1 MTRLYLVDDHQ
12 LMREGLRALLEAQGY
27 KVVGESAD
35 PTEALADLLRL
46 RPEVLLLDLNL
57 GPRSGFELLA
67 ELQRRNLSTRCV
79 VLTMSAQPRHV
90 AEALRMGASAYVLKG
105 SAGSDLFS
113 AIDAAVHGKKHLGPE
128 VAELALHAFTQDDD
142 GDDPMRLL
150 SPRERQII
158 IMVVKG
164 QSSAEIGLEL
174 HLSPK
179 TVATY
184 RSRLMAKL
192 HVSDVPSL
200 VRLAVRCKLIDADDP
215 KVRGRRSGDSPHGL
229 SIPARNMHQELPTDE
244 TAKDT

>member
-12 LMREGLRALLEAQGY
+12 LMREGLCALLEAKGHE
-27 KVVGESAD
+27 VVGESAD
-35 PTEALADLLRL
+35 PTQALSELQRL

-57 GPRSGFELLA
+57 GGRSGFELLA
-67 ELQRRNLSTRCV
+67 EMQRRQLPTRCV

-90 AEALRMGASAYVLKG
+90 AEALRMGASGYVLKG
-105 SAGSDLFS
+105 SAGSDLMS
-113 AIDAAVHGKKHLGPE
+113 AIASAVQGKKYLGAD
-128 VAELALHAFTQDDD
+128 VADLAMQVLTQEDDA
-142 GDDPMRLL
+142 DPLKSL

-158 IMVVKG
+158 TMVVIG

-192 HVSDVPSL
+192 GVSDVPGL
-200 VRLAVRCKLIDADDP
+200 VRMAIRLKLIDAE
-215 KVRGRRSGDSPHGL
+215 G
-229 SIPARNMHQELPTDE
+229 Q
-244 TAKDT
+244 

>member
-1 MTRLYLVDDHQ
+1 MSRLYLVDDHE
-12 LMREGLRALLEAQGY
+12 LMREGLRALLEAKGHT
-27 KVVGESAD
+27 VLGESAD
-35 PTEALADLLRL
+35 PTTALADLLRL

-57 GPRSGFELLA
+57 GGRSGFELLA
-67 ELQRRNLSTRCV
+67 ELQRRHLPTRCV

-105 SAGSDLFS
+105 SPASDLMS
-113 AIDAAVHGKKHLGPE
+113 AIAAAVNGKKHLGAE
-128 VAELALHAFTQDDD
+128 VADLALQVFTLKEE
-142 GDDPMRLL
+142 DDPLSLL

-158 IMVVKG
+158 TMVVNG

-192 HVSDVPSL
+192 GVSDVPSL
-200 VRLAVRCKLIDADDP
+200 VRLAVRQKLIDVEDLS
-215 KVRGRRSGDSPHGL
+215 VRGRRS
-229 SIPARNMHQELPTDE
+229 TD
-244 TAKDT
+244 KLN

>member
-12 LMREGLRALLEAQGY
+12 LMREGLCALLEAKGHE
-27 KVVGESAD
+27 VVGESAD
-35 PTEALADLLRL
+35 PTQALSELQRL

-57 GPRSGFELLA
+57 GGRSGFELLA
-67 ELQRRNLSTRCV
+67 EMQRRQLPTRCV

-90 AEALRMGASAYVLKG
+90 AESLRMGASGYVLKG
-105 SAGSDLFS
+105 SAGSDLMS
-113 AIDAAVHGKKHLGPE
+113 AIASAVQGKKYLGAD
-128 VAELALHAFTQDDD
+128 VADLAMQVLTQEDDA
-142 GDDPMRLL
+142 DPLNSL

-158 IMVVKG
+158 TMVVIG

-192 HVSDVPSL
+192 GVSDLPGL
-200 VRLAVRCKLIDADDP
+200 VRMAIRLKLIDAE
-215 KVRGRRSGDSPHGL
+215 G
-229 SIPARNMHQELPTDE
+229 Q
-244 TAKDT
+244 

>member
-12 LMREGLRALLEAQGY
+12 LMREGLRALLEAKGHQ
-27 KVVGESAD
+27 VVGESAD
-35 PTEALADLLRL
+35 PTQALSDLQRL
-46 RPEVLLLDLNL
+46 NPEVLLLDLNL
-57 GPRSGFELLA
+57 GGRSGFELLA
-67 ELQRRNLSTRCV
+67 ELQRRQLATRCV

-105 SAGSDLFS
+105 SAGSDLMS
-113 AIDAAVHGKKHLGPE
+113 AIASAVQGKKYLGAE
-128 VAELALHAFTQDDD
+128 VADLAMQVFTQEDDA
-142 GDDPMRLL
+142 DPLNSL

-158 IMVVKG
+158 TMVVTG

-192 HVSDVPSL
+192 GVSDVPGL
-200 VRLAVRCKLIDADDP
+200 VRMAIRLKLIDAEVP
-215 KVRGRRSGDSPHGL
+215 
-229 SIPARNMHQELPTDE
+229 
-244 TAKDT
+244 